1 MRFASCAHG
10 GRTFA
15 AALIDD
21 AAVPLAG
28 IPELGALT
36 PTLSSP
42 TRHLIGPEP
51 CLWTR

>member
-15 AALIDD
+15 AALIDG

-28 IPELGALT
+28 IPELGAR
-36 PTLSSP
+36 PRRLSLP
-42 TRHLIGPEP
+42 TRRLIGRGRY
-51 CLWTR
+51 LWRR